1 MYKRQNAIVV
11 NKRLEQENSLG
22 MFDLITARAFSS
34 TKNILDLTKN
44 NSNKETQYLLL
55 KGTKKTI
62 TDELNEIDTN
72 NYIYEIINTEEKPKE
87 RNIVVIKKTNE

>member
-1 MYKRQNAIVV
+1 MSMR
-11 NKRLEQENSLG
+11 
-22 MFDLITARAFSS
+22 FTATTTSRSA
-34 TKNILDLTKN
+34 TKT
-44 NSNKETQYLLL
+44 SCCSLL